1 MRVIGWLPRPAFNL
15 KKMEISFLKPE
26 KILKELELRQ
36 NMTAVDL
43 GSGSGGWAIP
53 LAKKL
58 EEGKV
63 YAVDVQESALSAL
76 KGKAEIENI
85 INIET
90 VLCDLEKSEGLELI
104 ENFFD
109 VVLMTN
115 LLFQLQDKKQ
125 VLKEAKK
132 ILKKGGQLLIV
143 DWKAEASLGPK
154 ESKISSQEL
163 KKITESLGFKL
174 NKEFEAGD
182 YHYGMVFVKI

>member
-1 MRVIGWLPRPAFNL
+1 MAIGWLQRPAFNL

-26 KILKELELRQ
+26 KILKELDLKN
-36 NMTAVDL
+36 NMKAVDL

-76 KGKAEIENI
+76 KGRAGLENI

-104 ENFFD
+104 DDFFD

-115 LLFQLQDKKQ
+115 LLFQLNDKKQ
-125 VLKEAKK
+125 VLKEARK
-132 ILKKGGQLLIV
+132 ILKKDGQLLIV
-143 DWKAEASLGPK
+143 DWKAEVPLGPK
-154 ESKISSQEL
+154 EGKISSQEL
-163 KKITESLGFKL
+163 KKMTEGLGFKL
-174 NKEFEAGD
+174 NKEFDAGD
-182 YHYGMVFVKI
+182 YHYGLVFTKV